1 MIVLSGSSHPVFGR
15 QLAAQLSVSF
25 GNIELGSFPNGE
37 RRVWIQTPVINDDV
51 ILVQSF
57 STPVD
62 THILEFSLLADAAE
76 RAGAKSITAVIP
88 WMGYSL
94 QDKVFRQGEPIAARV
109 IADIVS
115 GSRINRVMVMD
126 LHSNSVAGFFS
137 VPTTVLSSWDLFVD
151 DVKKYHGKEESVV
164 VSPDFGGLKRAHVF
178 AERLGVPLA
187 NIDKARDLHTGKVQA
202 KFMVGEVKGKI
213 CLVVD
218 DVINTGSTV
227 VETARLLKEHGAKK
241 VVFYSTHALLA
252 GSASTLLQESDV
264 DEVVVGDTVAVGD
277 KAFTKLRV
285 LSVVPVFSNAIR
297 KMM

>member
-1 MIVLSGSSHPVFGR
+1 MFGR
-15 QLAAQLSVSF
+15 QLATQLSVSF

-37 RRVWIQTPVINDDV
+37 RRVWIQSSVINEDA

-62 THILEFSLLADAAE
+62 MHVLEFSLLADAAE
-76 RAGAKSITAVIP
+76 RAGAKTITAVIP

-115 GSRINRVMVMD
+115 GSRIDRVMVMD

-151 DVKKYHGKEESVV
+151 DVKNRFRKEESIV

-178 AERLGVPLA
+178 AERLGVSLA

-202 KFMVGEVKGKI
+202 KFMVGEVKKKI

-227 VETARLLKEHGAKK
+227 VEIARLLKEHGAKK

-252 GSASTLLQESDV
+252 GSASTLLQESAV
-264 DEVVVGDTVAVGD
+264 DEVVVGDTVAVGE
-277 KAFTKLRV
+277 KMFPKLRV
-285 LSVVPVFSNAIR
+285 LSVVPVFAEAIH